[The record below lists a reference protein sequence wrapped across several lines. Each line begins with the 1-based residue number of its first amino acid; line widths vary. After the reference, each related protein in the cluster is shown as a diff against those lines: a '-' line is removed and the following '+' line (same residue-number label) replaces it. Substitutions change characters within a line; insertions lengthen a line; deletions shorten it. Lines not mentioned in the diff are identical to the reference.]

1 MKIEIKDNGIMCVEG
16 TPEKLSGDLSEG
28 ERGGRQ

>member
-1 MKIEIKDNGIMCVEG
+1 MKIKMIDNGIMCIEG

-28 ERGGRQ
+28 ERGGR